1 MPQHIYLSDDI
12 RFIKY
17 SFWRRVGKCKSDLVE
32 QCAKIANLHDFVIN
46 ELPRQYQTFIG
57 ERGIRLSGG
66 ERQRIGIARA
76 LYRNPKLLILDEATS
91 ALDNFTEVN
100 VMKSIYNLDKQVTI
114 IIIAH
119 RLKTLKEC
127 DNIFLID
134 EGRLKAKGKFDSLV
148 KDINL

>member
-1 MPQHIYLSDDI
+1 MPQHIYLSDDTVSSNI
-12 RFIKY
+12 AFGEE
-17 SFWRRVGKCKSDLVE
+17 SENVNQDLVE
-32 QCAKIANLHDFVIN
+32 QCAKIASLHDFVIN

-100 VMKSIYNLDKQVTI
+100 VMKSIYNLDRQVTI

-119 RLKTLKEC
+119 RLKTIQEC

-134 EGRLKAKGKFDSLV
+134 EGRLKAEGKFNSII